1 MSKGPPIII
10 IGIDPGTVESA
21 YVQLRNG
28 KIHDHAKVENRHL
41 LDVISSLDLPY
52 HWGDG
57 GRMIAIEFLQSFGM
71 PVGKEVFET
80 AYLIGRI
87 QQCAIDRKVEVL
99 PVYRKQVVLHHCGSP
114 RAKDA
119 NIRQA
124 MLDRW
129 GPQGTKKT
137 PGPTY
142 GIKAD
147 VWSALAIAS
156 YALDQQVVEAGDE

>member
-1 MSKGPPIII
+1 MSKSPPIII
-10 IGIDPGTVESA
+10 IGIDPGPVESA
-21 YVQLRNG
+21 YV
-28 KIHDHAKVENRHL
+28 EL
-41 LDVISSLDLPY
+41 LD
-52 HWGDG
+52 G
-57 GRMIAIEFLQSFGM
+57 AITDHGKVNNGVLLRFAQTWDSIHKPGTVVFAVEFLQSYGM

-87 QQCAIDRKVEVL
+87 QQCAIDRKIEVL

-156 YALDQQVVEAGDE
+156 YALDQQAVEAGNE